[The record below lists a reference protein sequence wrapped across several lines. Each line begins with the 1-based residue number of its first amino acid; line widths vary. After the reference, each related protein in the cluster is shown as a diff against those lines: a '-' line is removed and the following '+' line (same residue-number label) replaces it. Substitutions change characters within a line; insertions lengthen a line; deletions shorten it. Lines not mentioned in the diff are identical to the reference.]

1 MDLSQKLP
9 KYHTEKK
16 NIVRLI
22 FFTAVFALIFINI
35 YSPFE
40 ITTWFIDEAPSW
52 LKRVK
57 LEVLLL
63 IYTSLIILTGVLVV
77 VISRIVMYHMTKRRG
92 SITVA
97 QFLIWIAFEIVFM
110 AAFYAVYEKL
120 FLNEPRSFI
129 DSYKVSIQHTALV
142 LLFPYSVLWL
152 YFSWNEKNKQLQKIA
167 DSGESSFDSMDMVTF
182 RDEKGTM
189 RLSIKLDDLLFL
201 QAADNYVTIVYK
213 HQDKQ
218 AKYLLRSSLKVIQE
232 ELKQLPLI
240 RCHRSYIVNF
250 EKVKIIRR
258 EKDGLRL
265 ELETT
270 TPNEIPVSKT
280 YVEEVFNAFGENVN

>member
-16 NIVRLI
+16 NIVRLV

-40 ITTWFIDEAPSW
+40 ITSWFVDGAPSW
-52 LKRVK
+52 LKRVN
-57 LEVLLL
+57 LDVLLL

-77 VISRIVMYHMTKRRG
+77 VISRIIMYHMTKRGR
-92 SITVA
+92 SITIA
-97 QFLIWIAFEIVFM
+97 QFLVWIAFEIVFM
-110 AAFYAVYEKL
+110 AAFYSVYEKL
-120 FLNEPRSFI
+120 FLSEPRSFI
-129 DSYKVSIQHTALV
+129 DSFKVSIQHTALV

-152 YFSWNEKNKQLQKIA
+152 YFSWSDKNKLLQKIA
-167 DSGESSFDSMDMVTF
+167 DTGETSFDSMDMVTF

-201 QAADNYVTIVYK
+201 QAADNYVTIVYN
-213 HQDKQ
+213 HQEKQ

-232 ELKQLPLI
+232 ELKHLPLI

-265 ELETT
+265 ELETFVPT
-270 TPNEIPVSKT
+270 EIPVSKT
-280 YVEEVFNAFGENVN
+280 YMEEVFNAFGEHTN

>member
-9 KYHTEKK
+9 EYQTEKK

-22 FFTAVFALIFINI
+22 IFTAAFALIFINI

-40 ITTWFIDEAPSW
+40 LTSWIADESPGW
-52 LKRVK
+52 LQRVNPD
-57 LEVLLL
+57 VVLL

-77 VISRIVMYHMTKRRG
+77 VISRIVMYHMSKRRG
-92 SITVA
+92 RITIA
-97 QFLIWIAFEIVFM
+97 SFLVWIAFEIIFM

-120 FLNEPRSFI
+120 FLKETRSFL

-152 YFSWNEKNKQLQKIA
+152 YFSWSDKNKQLKKLT
-167 DSGESSFDSMDMVTF
+167 DPGEGAFDSMDMVTF

-201 QAADNYVTIVYK
+201 QAADNYVTIVYN

-218 AKYLLRSSLKVIQE
+218 AKYLLRSSLKIIQE
-232 ELKQLPLI
+232 ELKELPLI

-265 ELETT
+265 ELETSVPT
-270 TPNEIPVSKT
+270 EIPVSKT
-280 YVEEVFNAFGENVN
+280 YVEEVFQAFGQNIN